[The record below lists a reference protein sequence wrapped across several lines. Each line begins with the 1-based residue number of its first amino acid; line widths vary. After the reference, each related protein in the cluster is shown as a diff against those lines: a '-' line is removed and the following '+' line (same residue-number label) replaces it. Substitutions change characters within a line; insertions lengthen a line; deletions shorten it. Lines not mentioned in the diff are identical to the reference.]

1 MNIVGIAGLPRSGKD
16 TLAKWFVESGYFGV
30 SLGDIV
36 REQSRQRHASKNDPI
51 SVANM
56 TETANYL
63 REKSGADTVLKQAL
77 ELYEK
82 ASTAGDYVGLAIYSV
97 RTPAEADFIT
107 SHNGRLIWV
116 EASDDV
122 RYARS
127 IENSRPGED
136 ASIDMDTFLA
146 HEQLQWQPKAGVPEE
161 AQMNVSYVKQNS
173 TDIIENNDDVA
184 TFQRSAREVL
194 QSIPR

>member
-16 TLAKWFVESGYFGV
+16 TLAKWFVEAGYFGV

-36 REQSRQRHASKNDPI
+36 REQSRQRHARDANPI

-63 REKSGADTVLKQAL
+63 REKSGADTVLQQAL
-77 ELYEK
+77 DMYEQ
-82 ASTAGDYVGLAIYSV
+82 ARQTDNYTGLAIYSV

-116 EASDDV
+116 EARDEV
-122 RYARS
+122 RYARA
-127 IENSRPGED
+127 IEFARDGED
-136 ASIDMDTFLA
+136 ASIDKETFLA

-161 AQMNVSYVKQNS
+161 AQMNVAYVKQKA
-173 TDIIENNDDVA
+173 TDIIENNTDVT
-184 TFQRSAREVL
+184 TFEERARKPMQE
-194 QSIPR
+194 IAR